1 MPNNKEKL
9 LNMLHK
15 VYRKDNWIGQ
25 LFQTAGLELDNVS
38 TAIDEI
44 NNQYFINT
52 ATDWG
57 LKLYEWELGITKP
70 SKKLEARRSTVEA
83 KWKTGGKVDIAL
95 LQAVAD
101 SWKNGEIDVTFP
113 DGKIHITFVGDY
125 GVPTDLEDLY
135 AALDEV
141 KPAHLA
147 IVYTFR
153 YLLIKDIHEVMTLK
167 EVESTTLRKFAG
179 GEAIYG

>member
-1 MPNNKEKL
+1 
-9 LNMLHK
+9 MLHK

-25 LFQTAGLELDNVS
+25 LFQAAGLELDNVS

-70 SKKLEARRSTVEA
+70 SKKLKARRSTVEA

-179 GEAIYG
+179 GESIYG

>member
-1 MPNNKEKL
+1 M
-9 LNMLHK
+9 
-15 VYRKDNWIGQ
+15 
-25 LFQTAGLELDNVS
+25 
-38 TAIDEI
+38 
-44 NNQYFINT
+44 
-52 ATDWG
+52 
-57 LKLYEWELGITKP
+57 
-70 SKKLEARRSTVEA
+70 
-83 KWKTGGKVDIAL
+83 
-95 LQAVAD
+95 
-101 SWKNGEIDVTFP
+101 
-113 DGKIHITFVGDY
+113 
-125 GVPTDLEDLY
+125 PTDLEDLY